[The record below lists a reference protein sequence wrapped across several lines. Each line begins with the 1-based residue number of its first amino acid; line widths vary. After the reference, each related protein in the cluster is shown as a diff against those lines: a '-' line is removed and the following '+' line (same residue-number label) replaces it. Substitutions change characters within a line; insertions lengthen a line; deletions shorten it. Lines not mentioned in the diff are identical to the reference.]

1 MNNILTINGSNS
13 SVSIHLELINILIN
27 KYNAPI
33 DLLPIRENQIQLYDR
48 DVNVEGIPAEI
59 TMIFN
64 AIKDRKTLLITSP
77 EHNGF
82 FTSYLKAILDW
93 LSRVEMKFLAD
104 KKIFI
109 LGTSSGRGGAAGS
122 IDSLSQ
128 LVKRLGATEV
138 VSLSIPSWG
147 HISNEE
153 GDFIP
158 EVDEK
163 IKHFISQF

>member
-1 MNNILTINGSNS
+1 MGLMTINGSNS

-48 DVNVEGIPAEI
+48 DVNMEGIPTEI
-59 TMIFN
+59 TTIYN
-64 AIKDRKTLLITSP
+64 AIKDQKSLLIASP

-93 LSRVEMKFLAD
+93 LSRVDRKFLVD

-122 IDSLSQ
+122 IDSLSH

-147 HISNEE
+147 HITDDN

-158 EVDEK
+158 EVDER
-163 IKHFISQF
+163 IKQFIAQF

>member
-1 MNNILTINGSNS
+1 MGLLTINGSNS
-13 SVSIHLELINILIN
+13 SASIHLELINILIN

-33 DLLPIRENQIQLYDR
+33 DLLPIRENQITLYDR
-48 DVNVEGIPAEI
+48 DVNNDIGIPAEI
-59 TMIFN
+59 KEIFD
-64 AIKDRKTLLITSP
+64 AIKTETQILIASP

-82 FTSYLKAILDW
+82 FTSYLKSILDW
-93 LSRVEMKFLAD
+93 LSRVEPKFLTD

-109 LGTSSGRGGAAGS
+109 LGTSPGRGGAASS
-122 IDSLSQ
+122 IDHLSQ
-128 LVKRLGATEV
+128 LVKRMGATEV

-147 HISNEE
+147 YITTEQ

-163 IKHFISQF
+163 IKQFIAQF